1 MADDNTSSETST
13 DTTDETTDNT
23 STDTG
28 ATDQGS
34 GDNGDTAGGT
44 SREDDLPEWARKEL
58 KSVRDEAARR
68 RNEAKALKSQ
78 LEAAKSPEDYAAVE
92 QRAADFEA
100 QLGRERLARK
110 YDLPDVIAKRIVGTT
125 DDEREA
131 DAKALAAE
139 LTKTDAGSVSGGLDP
154 TDTPDTND
162 PAALAAQVRRR
173 RG

>member
-1 MADDNTSSETST
+1 MADDNTDEQK
-13 DTTDETTDNT
+13 TDEGTVPDEKPAD
-23 STDTG
+23 DTG

-34 GDNGDTAGGT
+34 GDNGDTKGGT

-68 RNEAKALKSQ
+68 RNEAKALKTQ
-78 LEAAKSPEDYAAVE
+78 LESAKSPEDYAAIE
-92 QRAADFEA
+92 QRAAGFEA
-100 QLGRERLARK
+100 DLNRERLARK
-110 YDLPDVIAKRIVGTT
+110 YDLPDVIAKRIVGAT
-125 DDEREA
+125 DEEREA

-139 LTKTDAGSVSGGLDP
+139 LTKTTAGSVSGGLDP
-154 TDTPDTND
+154 TDTADATD

>member
-1 MADDNTSSETST
+1 MADDNST
-13 DTTDETTDNT
+13 DSTKADEGTTPDEKPTD
-23 STDTG
+23 DTG

-34 GDNGDTAGGT
+34 GDDKGSA

-68 RNEAKALKSQ
+68 RNEAKTLKTQ
-78 LEAAKSPEDYAAVE
+78 LESAKSPEDYAAIE
-92 QRAADFEA
+92 QRAAGFEA
-100 QLGRERLARK
+100 DLNRERLARK
-110 YDLPDVIAKRIVGTT
+110 YDLPDVIAKRIQGAT

-139 LTKTDAGSVSGGLDP
+139 LVKTAPADVRGGLDP
-154 TDTPDTND
+154 TESADDTD
-162 PAALAAQVRRR
+162 PAALAAKVRRR

>member
-1 MADDNTSSETST
+1 MADDNTDEQK
-13 DTTDETTDNT
+13 TDEGTAPDEKPA
-23 STDTG
+23 DGTG

-34 GDNGDTAGGT
+34 GDKGGDTKPEA

-68 RNEAKALKSQ
+68 RNEAKALKTQ
-78 LEAAKSPEDYAAVE
+78 LEAAKSPEDYAAIE
-92 QRAADFEA
+92 QRAAGFEA
-100 QLGRERLARK
+100 DLNRERLARK
-110 YDLPDVIAKRIVGTT
+110 YDLPDVIAKRIVGAT
-125 DDEREA
+125 DEERDA

-139 LTKTDAGSVSGGLDP
+139 LTKTTAGAVSGGLDP

-162 PAALAAQVRRR
+162 PAALAAKVRRR

>member
-1 MADDNTSSETST
+1 MPENGTST
-13 DTTDETTDNT
+13 DSTTNEGTTPDEKPN
-23 STDTG
+23 DTG

-34 GDNGDTAGGT
+34 GDNGDTKGGA

-68 RNEAKALKSQ
+68 RTEAKALKSQ
-78 LEAAKSPEDYAAVE
+78 LESAKSPEDYAAIE
-92 QRAADFEA
+92 QRAAGFEA
-100 QLGRERLARK
+100 DLNRERLARK
-110 YDLPDVIAKRIVGTT
+110 YDLPDVIAKRIVGAT

-139 LTKTDAGSVSGGLDP
+139 LTKTTAGPVSGGLDP
-154 TDTPDTND
+154 TDTADATD